1 MPEDSP
7 KATTSIEAADVE
19 TASAALQ
26 CLPRQQHHSIA
37 VVVAPGLGL
46 PPLRHEAAEAVI
58 PLGRTSSPL
67 TTIGE
72 ALKQRRKQGAPAKE
86 LHLLAHGNSQGIQ
99 LAGDWIDQAA
109 LLRHAAD
116 IAEWQIS
123 TLVLWCCQTGRNQAF
138 IERVREITGAE
149 VFVSKNNINKEAI
162 QTANPYGDT
171 RQLSELVPISELQS
185 WQGDLAWIQIDDEI
199 EGRKKAQEAEKLS
212 AYRAM
217 EAH

>member
-7 KATTSIEAADVE
+7 RATTTIEAAEVPTD
-19 TASAALQ
+19 AAALQ

-37 VVVAPGLGL
+37 VVVAPGLGPL
-46 PPLRHEAAEAVI
+46 PLRHEAAEAAI

-72 ALKQRRKQGAPAKE
+72 ALKQRRQQGTPAKE

-99 LAGDWIDQAA
+99 LADCWIDQAA

-123 TLVLWCCQTGRNQAF
+123 TLVLWCCQIGENQEF
-138 IERVREITGAE
+138 IALLEEL
-149 VFVSKNNINKEAI
+149 
-162 QTANPYGDT
+162 
-171 RQLSELVPISELQS
+171 LSLIH
-185 WQGDLAWIQIDDEI
+185 I
-199 EGRKKAQEAEKLS
+199 
-212 AYRAM
+212 
-217 EAH
+217 